1 MKKYIRRI
9 IDISKNLF
17 NGIKNK
23 VIEKIVHIKGTI
35 EERNKLFHQKK
46 DARKVILFNN
56 SPITNT
62 KDDAFDFKTK
72 ACAIKEAIDNK
83 ANIIALIGEYGV
95 GKSSLTKLLY
105 KKYLFSFRKPIF
117 INLWDCVVE
126 NERKED
132 EPTYFTKSFLYQLA
146 SKNKKKSTFA
156 RYINQR
162 LSNSYGKISF
172 SISTKWSVFFLFLSL
187 FFLILFFCLKNDN
200 CSITLF
206 SNIPI
211 PESYAI
217 SEKFIGIINK
227 IISNINKI
235 IGIINIAPYLLF
247 IPISIFA
254 FLGLMNN
261 NVLFSLWDSQGKIK
275 PSDTDYFEIFKEI
288 TNHLRPKIPA
298 LKRKR
303 LVIIEDLDRSENS
316 KIVKLLLKEL
326 YRFVTLMD
334 KKELKQFV
342 FIVSLKSEASLCK
355 DDEKEGLSLY
365 SKIFDYTVWIRP
377 LHFNNVQEI
386 VKPLLIN
393 KLGKKKANIIISEL
407 DWIMKG
413 EKLTVREIK
422 DRLNETFLL
431 HQSLVNRDD
440 SSCLVSYRK
449 CAAVVYLQRQF
460 PKYYQVI
467 IDNEEGFKKLIT
479 DSYYLSKKIDG
490 NYIKN
495 NFIKDAD
502 SDAKDREIVEDFIK
516 EFLLMLNTN
525 VIENDYLMYFYNYPK
540 NSYIMNYAEKTVYD
554 YLIHDNYTFDDD
566 SVITS
571 LLGKIINDNKALIIQ
586 KAFKELKENNK
597 NLGRIV
603 FHFEQLFLFTYKN
616 NKKELINSYKNL
628 FMKTLNVNISLQ
640 CFENIIGF
648 NIPESISKEIIDI
661 SIPIIIE
668 TNKEHPIGIQ
678 KVRSTLF
685 EKYPEKIHLF
695 YALCVSRD
703 EQLPVLITE
712 VIEKINK
719 TDDLFNCLDF
729 TQIQQDRIS
738 QYLNDILKFDFSDKE
753 NSELL
758 VRKLKE
764 IPGISSAENI
774 QETLIILLKKN
785 RIFDVELFNILYKNY
800 TTENNK
806 NLIDY
811 IQSIDYS
818 KLVDDTLKKI
828 DDLIANEIN
837 DIKLIELLESKN
849 YFKSS
854 IYSRLKL
861 NDFETLNFDNEYLS
875 ENIIEL
881 ATVINQKEPE
891 LFLKL
896 RMIWITNDKVGQI
909 PDLFDVPFAFVSE
922 NELDI
927 LNSEDI
933 YYAIDF
939 SRIDDEKIEMLAN
952 YCNNKKYNS
961 ENLYK
966 FFKSVLF
973 RDDNEE
979 NRISEKNKIEKLFS
993 LIDFDVCKFDSLNDN
1008 QQEEI
1013 LHNISSILELDDLE
1027 NALGFITT
1035 IKHHLESVTLKI
1047 HEMLNNDD
1055 SLFDKYIEICNEIGK
1070 SSEEVINFISVH
1082 EIKCALSKEITDKLL
1097 KKKNYENYIL
1107 GKSLN
1112 DNAYFFNESIPLIHY
1127 YNVYCKSDSY
1137 YELVKD
1143 TDLINKFYDNNIY
1156 EKNIFDI
1163 EQNEIE
1169 LDKKRVQPFMKFS
1182 QTIKLF
1188 ELILSKL
1195 DANEERKIFIH
1206 NIPEFHSY
1214 KESELAIDVVLKE
1227 PYIQMFNGDEDFVNV
1242 FKEKLWENDDN
1253 GKSKKGVLKAKFTR
1267 EYKKL
1272 MQI

>member
-1 MKKYIRRI
+1 MKKLIKKTI
-9 IDISKNLF
+9 GKSKILL
-17 NGIKNK
+17 NK
-23 VIEKIVHIKGTI
+23 FKIYLINEFIHIKENV
-35 EERNKLFHQKK
+35 EEKNQLFQQKK

-146 SKNKKKSTFA
+146 SKNKKKSSFA

-211 PESYAI
+211 PENYAI

-386 VKPLLIN
+386 VKPLLNN
-393 KLGKKKANIIISEL
+393 KLGKKKANKIISDL

-479 DSYYLSKKIDG
+479 ESYYLGKKIDED
-490 NYIKN
+490 YLKK
-495 NFIKDAD
+495 NFIKEESKAANDIKK
-502 SDAKDREIVEDFIK
+502 AKDFIK
-516 EFLLMLNTN
+516 DFLLMLNTN

-540 NSYIMNYAEKTVYD
+540 SSYIMNYAEKTVYD
-554 YLIHDNYTFDDD
+554 YLIHDNYTFDND
-566 SVITS
+566 SVINS
-571 LLGKIINDNKALIIQ
+571 LLSKIINDNKALIIQ

-597 NLGRIV
+597 NLGQIV
-603 FHFEQLFLFTYKN
+603 FYFEQLFLYTYKN
-616 NKKELINSYKNL
+616 NKKELINSYKIL
-628 FMKTLNVNISLQ
+628 FLKTLDVATSLK
-640 CFENIIGF
+640 CFENILNF
-648 NIPESISKEIIDI
+648 NISEDILKEIIDI

-668 TNKEHPIGIQ
+668 TNKANPIGIQ
-678 KVRSTLF
+678 NIRSTLF
-685 EKYPEKIHLF
+685 KKHPEKIHLF
-695 YALCVSRD
+695 YALCVSND
-703 EQLPVLITE
+703 EQLPIIITE
-712 VIEKINK
+712 VIEKINN
-719 TDDLFNCLDF
+719 TEDLFKCLDF
-729 TQIQQDRIS
+729 TQIQQNQIS
-738 QYLNDILKFDFSDKE
+738 TYLRDILKFDFSDKE
-753 NSELL
+753 NSERLIK
-758 VRKLKE
+758 KLKE
-764 IPGISSAENI
+764 IPNISSTENI
-774 QETLIILLKKN
+774 HETLIILLKKN
-785 RIFDVELFNILYKNY
+785 SIFDEELFNILYKNFN
-800 TTENNK
+800 TENDK
-806 NLIDY
+806 DLIDY
-811 IQSIDYS
+811 IQCIDYL
-818 KLVDDTLKKI
+818 KLSDDTLKKI
-828 DDLIANEIN
+828 DDLTTNEIS
-837 DIKLIELLESKN
+837 DITLIELLESKN
-849 YFKSS
+849 NFKSS
-854 IYSRLKL
+854 IFSRLKL
-861 NDFETLNFDNEYLS
+861 DDFKTFNFDNEWLA
-875 ENIIEL
+875 ENIVEL
-881 ATVINQKEPE
+881 ASLINQDEPE
-891 LFLKL
+891 LFQKL
-896 RMIWITNDKVGQI
+896 RIILIGKHKVSKVY
-909 PDLFDVPFAFVSE
+909 DLFNEPFDFVSK

-927 LNSEDI
+927 LTPEDI

-939 SRIDDEKIEMLAN
+939 SRIDDEKIEMIAN
-952 YCNNKKYNS
+952 HCNNKEYTSK
-961 ENLYK
+961 NLYK
-966 FFKSVLF
+966 FFKALLF
-973 RDDNEE
+973 GDDRG
-979 NRISEKNKIEKLFS
+979 NRIAEKNNIETLFN
-993 LIDFDVCKFDSLNDN
+993 LIDFNICKFDSLANN

-1013 LHNISSILELDDLE
+1013 LKNISPIIELDNCENAINFIKKIKCHATSLTLQIHADLE
-1027 NALGFITT
+1027 EDA
-1035 IKHHLESVTLKI
+1035 
-1047 HEMLNNDD
+1047 
-1055 SLFDKYIEICNEIGK
+1055 SLFDEYIDVCNNISK
-1070 SSEEVINFISVH
+1070 TTDEVITFISEH
-1082 EIKCALSKEITDKLL
+1082 EINCALSKEITDKLF
-1097 KKKNYENYIL
+1097 KIKNYENYIL

-1127 YNVYCKSDSY
+1127 YNVYCKNDSY

-1156 EKNIFDI
+1156 EKSIFDI
-1163 EQNEIE
+1163 EQNEME
-1169 LDKKRVQPFMKFS
+1169 LDKKRLQPFMQFS

-1195 DANEERKIFIH
+1195 ETNEERKIFIK

-1214 KESELAIDVVLKE
+1214 KESELAIDIVLKE
-1227 PYIQMFNGDEDFVNV
+1227 PYLQMFSDDEDFTDL
-1242 FKEKLWENDDN
+1242 FKEKLWDNDDK
-1253 GKSKKGVLKAKFTR
+1253 GQPKKGILKSKFTR
-1267 EYKKL
+1267 EYKKV
-1272 MQI
+1272 MHK

>member
-1 MKKYIRRI
+1 MKKYIQRI

-23 VIEKIVHIKGTI
+23 VIEKFVHIKGTI
-35 EERNKLFHQKK
+35 EERNKLFQQKK

-72 ACAIKEAIDNK
+72 ASAIKEAIDNK

-146 SKNKKKSTFA
+146 SKNKKKSSFA

-288 TNHLRPKIPA
+288 TNHLRPKIPV

-303 LVIIEDLDRSENS
+303 LVIIEDLDRSEDS

-355 DDEKEGLSLY
+355 NNEKEGLSLY

-393 KLGKKKANIIISEL
+393 KLGKKKANKIISEL

-449 CAAVVYLQRQF
+449 CAAVVFLQRQF

-479 DSYYLSKKIDG
+479 DSYYLSKKIDS

-668 TNKEHPIGIQ
+668 KNKEHPIGIQ

-695 YALCVSRD
+695 YALCVSND
-703 EQLPVLITE
+703 EQLPIIITE
-712 VIEKINK
+712 VIEKINN
-719 TDDLFNCLDF
+719 TEDLFGCLDF
-729 TQIQQDRIS
+729 TQIQQNQIS
-738 QYLNDILKFDFSDKE
+738 TYLRDIVKFDFSDKE
-753 NSELL
+753 NYERLIK
-758 VRKLKE
+758 KLKE
-764 IPGISSAENI
+764 IPNISSTENI
-774 QETLIILLKKN
+774 HETLIILLKKN
-785 RIFDVELFNILYKNY
+785 SIFDEELFNILYKNFN
-800 TTENNK
+800 TENDK
-806 NLIDY
+806 DLIDY
-811 IQSIDYS
+811 IQCIDYL
-818 KLVDDTLKKI
+818 KLSDDTLKKI
-828 DDLIANEIN
+828 DDLTTNEIS
-837 DIKLIELLESKN
+837 DITLIELLESKN

-854 IYSRLKL
+854 IFSRLKL
-861 NDFETLNFDNEYLS
+861 DNFKTFNFDNEWLV
-875 ENIIEL
+875 ENIVEL
-881 ATVINQKEPE
+881 ASLINQDEPE
-891 LFLKL
+891 LFQKL
-896 RMIWITNDKVGQI
+896 RIILIGKHKVSKVY
-909 PDLFDVPFAFVSE
+909 DLFNEPFDFVSK

-927 LNSEDI
+927 LTPEDI

-939 SRIDDEKIEMLAN
+939 SRIDDEKIEMIAN
-952 YCNNKKYNS
+952 HCNNKEYTS

-966 FFKSVLF
+966 FFKALLF
-973 RDDNEE
+973 GDDKG
-979 NRISEKNKIEKLFS
+979 NRIAEKNNIETLFS
-993 LIDFDVCKFDSLNDN
+993 LIDFNICKFDSLANN

-1013 LHNISSILELDDLE
+1013 LKNISPIIELDNCENAINFIKKIKCYATSLTLQIHADLE
-1027 NALGFITT
+1027 EDA
-1035 IKHHLESVTLKI
+1035 
-1047 HEMLNNDD
+1047 
-1055 SLFDKYIEICNEIGK
+1055 SLFDEYIDVCNNISK
-1070 SSEEVINFISVH
+1070 TTDEVITFISEH
-1082 EIKCALSKEITDKLL
+1082 EINCALSKEITDKLF
-1097 KKKNYENYIL
+1097 KIKNYENYIL

-1127 YNVYCKSDSY
+1127 YNVYCKNDSY

-1156 EKNIFDI
+1156 EKSIFDI

-1169 LDKKRVQPFMKFS
+1169 LDKKRIQPFMKFS

-1195 DANEERKIFIH
+1195 DENEERKIFIQ

-1227 PYIQMFNGDEDFVNV
+1227 PYIQIFNGDEDFVNV

-1272 MQI
+1272 MQN

>member
-1 MKKYIRRI
+1 MLKFIQETI
-9 IDISKNLF
+9 NISQKLF
-17 NGIKNK
+17 NKLKNDFVKGFIYIK
-23 VIEKIVHIKGTI
+23 EKF
-35 EERNKLFHQKK
+35 EERNKLFQQKK
-46 DARKVILFNN
+46 DAKKVILFNN

-105 KKYLFSFRKPIF
+105 KKYPFSFRKPIF

-126 NERKED
+126 NERNED
-132 EPTYFTKSFLYQLA
+132 ETTYFTKSFLYQLA
-146 SKNKKKSTFA
+146 SKNKKKSSFA

-162 LSNSYGKISF
+162 LSKSYGKISF

-200 CSITLF
+200 CSLTLL
-206 SNIPI
+206 SYIPI
-211 PESYAI
+211 LESNAI
-217 SEKFIGIINK
+217 GEKFISIINK
-227 IISNINKI
+227 II
-235 IGIINIAPYLLF
+235 GMINISPYLLF
-247 IPISIFA
+247 IPISIFT

-261 NVLFSLWDSQGKIK
+261 NVLFSLWDSQGKIQ

-288 TNHLRPKIPA
+288 TNHLRPKIPV

-355 DDEKEGLSLY
+355 NGEKEGLSLY

-393 KLGKKKANIIISEL
+393 KLGKKKANKIISDLE
-407 DWIMKG
+407 WIMKG
-413 EKLTVREIK
+413 AKLTVREIK

-449 CAAVVYLQRQF
+449 CAAVVYLQRQY
-460 PKYYQVI
+460 PKYYQII

-479 DSYYLSKKIDG
+479 DSYYLGKKIDG
-490 NYIKN
+490 SYIRE
-495 NFIKDAD
+495 NFIKEKT
-502 SDAKDREIVEDFIK
+502 SDANDSEIVEDFIK
-516 EFLLMLNTN
+516 EFLSMLNTN

-554 YLIHDNYTFDDD
+554 YLIHDNYTFDND
-566 SVITS
+566 SVINS

-603 FHFEQLFLFTYKN
+603 FHFEQLFLYTYKN
-616 NKKELINSYKNL
+616 NKKELINSYKIL
-628 FMKTLNVNISLQ
+628 FLKTLDVGISLQ
-640 CFENIIGF
+640 CFENILCF
-648 NIPESISKEIIDI
+648 NISENILKEIIDI
-661 SIPIIIE
+661 SIPIIIA
-668 TNKEHPIGIQ
+668 TNNAHPIGIQ
-678 KVRSTLF
+678 KIRSTLF
-685 EKYPEKIHLF
+685 KKYPEKIHLF
-695 YALCVSRD
+695 YALCVSND
-703 EQLPVLITE
+703 EQIPIIITE

-729 TQIQQDRIS
+729 AQIQKDQIS
-738 QYLNDILKFDFSDKE
+738 TYLTDILKFDFSDKE
-753 NSELL
+753 NSVLL
-758 VRKLKE
+758 VKKLKE
-764 IPGISSAENI
+764 IPDISSAENI
-774 QETLIILLKKN
+774 HEELIVLLKKN
-785 RIFDVELFNILYKNY
+785 RIFDTELFNILYKKFN
-800 TTENNK
+800 TENNK
-806 NLIDY
+806 KLIDY

-818 KLVDDTLKKI
+818 KLTDDSLKKI
-828 DDLIANEIN
+828 DDLNTKEITE
-837 DIKLIELLESKN
+837 IKLIELLESKN
-849 YFKSS
+849 YFNSS
-854 IYSRLKL
+854 ICSRLRL
-861 NDFETLNFDNEYLS
+861 NDFETFKFDNKWIS

-881 ATVINQKEPE
+881 ATLINQDEPE

-896 RMIWITNDKVGQI
+896 RLILISNGKVGQI
-909 PDLFDVPFAFVSE
+909 PDLFEAPFDFVSE
-922 NELDI
+922 KELDI
-927 LNSEDI
+927 LSPEDV
-933 YYAIDF
+933 YFAIDF
-939 SRIDDEKIEMLAN
+939 SRIDDDKIVMIAH
-952 YCNNKKYNS
+952 YCNNKKYTC

-966 FFKSVLF
+966 FFKAVLF
-973 RDDNEE
+973 GDDKG
-979 NRISEKNKIEKLFS
+979 NRVTEKNTIEKLFS
-993 LIDFDVCKFDSLNDN
+993 LIDFDICKFDSLNND

-1013 LHNISSILELDDLE
+1013 LNNISSILELDDVE
-1027 NALGFITT
+1027 NAISFIKT
-1035 IKHHLESVTLKI
+1035 IKYHILSVTVKI
-1047 HEMLNNDD
+1047 HDMLNNDD
-1055 SLFDKYIEICNEIGK
+1055 SLIDKYIEICNEIGK
-1070 SSEEVINFISVH
+1070 PSEEVINFISEH

-1097 KKKNYENYIL
+1097 KKKNFENYII

-1143 TDLINKFYDNNIY
+1143 TDLINKFYNKHIY
-1156 EKNIFDI
+1156 ERSIFDI
-1163 EQNEIE
+1163 EQNEVE
-1169 LDKKRVQPFMKFS
+1169 LDKKRIQPFMKFS
-1182 QTIKLF
+1182 QTIRLF

-1195 DANEERKIFIH
+1195 DTNEERKIFIR

-1214 KESELAIDVVLKE
+1214 KESELAIEVVLKE
-1227 PYIQMFNGDEDFVNV
+1227 PYIQMFNDDENFTNV
-1242 FKEKLWENDDN
+1242 FKEKLWEYDDN
-1253 GKSKKGVLKAKFTR
+1253 GQPKKRVLKAKFTR

-1272 MQI
+1272 KT

>member
-23 VIEKIVHIKGTI
+23 VIEKFVHIKGTV
-35 EERNKLFHQKK
+35 EERNKLFQQKK

-105 KKYLFSFRKPIF
+105 EKYLFSFRKPIF

-146 SKNKKKSTFA
+146 SKNKKKSSFA

-288 TNHLRPKIPA
+288 TNHLRPKIPV

-334 KKELKQFV
+334 KKELKQFI

-355 DDEKEGLSLY
+355 NNEKEGLSLY

-479 DSYYLSKKIDG
+479 ESYYLGKKIDED
-490 NYIKN
+490 YLKK
-495 NFIKDAD
+495 NFIKEESKAANDITK
-502 SDAKDREIVEDFIK
+502 AKDFIK
-516 EFLLMLNTN
+516 DFLLMLNTN

-554 YLIHDNYTFDDD
+554 YLIHDNYTFNDD
-566 SVITS
+566 SVINS
-571 LLGKIINDNKALIIQ
+571 LLGIIINDNKALIIQ

-597 NLGRIV
+597 NLGQIF
-603 FHFEQLFLFTYKN
+603 FHFEQLFLYTYKN

-628 FMKTLNVNISLQ
+628 FMKTLNIGVSLQ
-640 CFENIIGF
+640 CFENILSF
-648 NIPESISKEIIDI
+648 NISEIISKEIIDI

-668 TNKEHPIGIQ
+668 KNKEHPIGIQ

-753 NSELL
+753 NSESL

-785 RIFDVELFNILYKNY
+785 RIFDEELFNILYKNFN
-800 TTENNK
+800 TENAK
-806 NLIDY
+806 DLIDY
-811 IQSIDYS
+811 IQCIDYL
-818 KLVDDTLKKI
+818 KLSDDTLKKI
-828 DDLIANEIN
+828 DDLTTNEIS
-837 DIKLIELLESKN
+837 DITLIELLESKN
-849 YFKSS
+849 NFKSS
-854 IYSRLKL
+854 IFSRLKL
-861 NDFETLNFDNEYLS
+861 DNFKTFNFDNEWLV
-875 ENIIEL
+875 ENIVEL
-881 ATVINQKEPE
+881 ASLINQDEPE
-891 LFLKL
+891 LFQKL
-896 RMIWITNDKVGQI
+896 RIILIGKHKVSKVY
-909 PDLFDVPFAFVSE
+909 DLFNEPFDFVSK

-927 LNSEDI
+927 LTPEDI

-939 SRIDDEKIEMLAN
+939 SRIDDEKIEMIAN
-952 YCNNKKYNS
+952 HCNNKEYTS

-966 FFKSVLF
+966 FFKALLF
-973 RDDNEE
+973 GDDKG
-979 NRISEKNKIEKLFS
+979 NRIAEKNNIETLFS
-993 LIDFDVCKFDSLNDN
+993 LIDFNICKFDSLANN

-1013 LHNISSILELDDLE
+1013 LKNISPIIELDNCENAINFIKKIKCYATSLTLQIHADLE
-1027 NALGFITT
+1027 EDA
-1035 IKHHLESVTLKI
+1035 
-1047 HEMLNNDD
+1047 
-1055 SLFDKYIEICNEIGK
+1055 SLFDEYIDVCNNISK
-1070 SSEEVINFISVH
+1070 TTDEVITFISEH
-1082 EIKCALSKEITDKLL
+1082 EINCALSKEITDKLF
-1097 KKKNYENYIL
+1097 KIKNYENYIL

-1127 YNVYCKSDSY
+1127 YNVYCKNDSY

-1156 EKNIFDI
+1156 EKSIFDI

-1169 LDKKRVQPFMKFS
+1169 LDKKRIQPFMKFS

-1195 DANEERKIFIH
+1195 DENEERKIFIQ

-1227 PYIQMFNGDEDFVNV
+1227 PYIQIFNGDEDFVNV

-1272 MQI
+1272 MQN

>member
-23 VIEKIVHIKGTI
+23 VIEKFVHIKGTI
-35 EERNKLFHQKK
+35 EERNKLFQQKK
-46 DARKVILFNN
+46 NARKVILFNN

-105 KKYLFSFRKPIF
+105 KKFPFSFRKPIF

-146 SKNKKKSTFA
+146 SKNKKKSSFA

-187 FFLILFFCLKNDN
+187 FFLILFFCLRNDN

-288 TNHLRPKIPA
+288 TNHLRPKIPV

-303 LVIIEDLDRSENS
+303 LVIIEDLDRSEDS

-355 DDEKEGLSLY
+355 NNEKEGLSLY

-393 KLGKKKANIIISEL
+393 KLGKKKANKIISEL

-449 CAAVVYLQRQF
+449 CAAVVFLQRQF

-479 DSYYLSKKIDG
+479 DSYYLSKKIDS

-668 TNKEHPIGIQ
+668 KNKEHPIGIQ

-695 YALCVSRD
+695 YALCVSNE
-703 EQLPVLITE
+703 EQLPIIITE
-712 VIEKINK
+712 VIEKINN
-719 TDDLFNCLDF
+719 TEDLFNCLDF
-729 TQIQQDRIS
+729 TQIQQNQIS
-738 QYLNDILKFDFSDKE
+738 TYLRDIVKFDFSDKE
-753 NSELL
+753 NSERLIK
-758 VRKLKE
+758 KLKE
-764 IPGISSAENI
+764 IPNISSTENI
-774 QETLIILLKKN
+774 HETLIILLKKN
-785 RIFDVELFNILYKNY
+785 SIFDEELFNILYKNFN
-800 TTENNK
+800 TENAK
-806 NLIDY
+806 DLIDY
-811 IQSIDYS
+811 IQCIDYL
-818 KLVDDTLKKI
+818 KLSDDTLKKI
-828 DDLIANEIN
+828 DDLTTNEIS
-837 DIKLIELLESKN
+837 DITLIELLESKN
-849 YFKSS
+849 NFKSS
-854 IYSRLKL
+854 IFSRLKL
-861 NDFETLNFDNEYLS
+861 DNFKTFNFDNEWLV
-875 ENIIEL
+875 ENIVEL
-881 ATVINQKEPE
+881 ASLINQDEPE
-891 LFLKL
+891 LFQKL
-896 RMIWITNDKVGQI
+896 RIILIGKHKVSKVY
-909 PDLFDVPFAFVSE
+909 DLFNEPFDFVSK

-927 LNSEDI
+927 LTPEDI

-939 SRIDDEKIEMLAN
+939 SRIDDEKIEMIAN
-952 YCNNKKYNS
+952 HCNNKEYTS

-966 FFKSVLF
+966 FFKALLF
-973 RDDNEE
+973 GDDKG
-979 NRISEKNKIEKLFS
+979 NRIAEKNNIETLFS
-993 LIDFDVCKFDSLNDN
+993 LIDFNICKFDSLANN

-1013 LHNISSILELDDLE
+1013 LKNISPIIELDNCENAINFIKKIKCYATSLTLQIHADLE
-1027 NALGFITT
+1027 EDA
-1035 IKHHLESVTLKI
+1035 
-1047 HEMLNNDD
+1047 
-1055 SLFDKYIEICNEIGK
+1055 SLFDEYIDVCNNISK
-1070 SSEEVINFISVH
+1070 TTDEVITFISEH
-1082 EIKCALSKEITDKLL
+1082 EINCALSKEITDKLF
-1097 KKKNYENYIL
+1097 KIKNYENYIL

-1112 DNAYFFNESIPLIHY
+1112 DKAYFFNESIPLIHY

-1242 FKEKLWENDDN
+1242 FKEKLWENEEN

-1272 MQI
+1272 MQK

>member
-1 MKKYIRRI
+1 MKKLIKKTI
-9 IDISKNLF
+9 GKSKILL
-17 NGIKNK
+17 NK
-23 VIEKIVHIKGTI
+23 FKIYLINEFIHIKENV
-35 EERNKLFHQKK
+35 EEKNQLFQQKK

-56 SPITNT
+56 SPITNA

-105 KKYLFSFRKPIF
+105 KKYPLIFRKPIF

-126 NERKED
+126 KENDRKEA
-132 EPTYFTKSFLYQLA
+132 ETTYFTKSFLYQLS
-146 SKNKKKSTFA
+146 SKNKKKSSFA

-162 LSNSYGKISF
+162 LSKNYGKISF
-172 SISTKWSVFFLFLSL
+172 SISTKWSFFFLFLSL
-187 FFLILFFCLKNDN
+187 FFVILFFCFKKQNF
-200 CSITLF
+200 STTLL
-206 SNIPI
+206 SSIPI
-211 PESYAI
+211 LESNAI
-217 SEKFIGIINK
+217 CKKIITIINT
-227 IISNINKI
+227 
-235 IGIINIAPYLLF
+235 APYLLF
-247 IPISIFA
+247 IPTSIFA

-261 NVLFSLWDSQGKIK
+261 NVLFSLWDSQGKIT
-275 PSDTDYFEIFKEI
+275 PSDTDCFEIFKEI
-288 TNHLRPKIPA
+288 TNHLRPKMPL

-316 KIVKLLLKEL
+316 KIVKVLLKEL

-342 FIVSLKSEASLCK
+342 FVVSLKSEASLCK

-386 VKPLLIN
+386 VKPLLNN
-393 KLGKKKANIIISEL
+393 KLGKKKANKIISDL

-413 EKLTVREIK
+413 EKLTLREIK

-479 DSYYLSKKIDG
+479 ESYYLGKKIDED
-490 NYIKN
+490 YLKK
-495 NFIKDAD
+495 NFIKEESKAANDITK
-502 SDAKDREIVEDFIK
+502 AKDFIK
-516 EFLLMLNTN
+516 DFLLMLNTN

-554 YLIHDNYTFDDD
+554 YLIHDNYTFNDD
-566 SVITS
+566 SVINS
-571 LLGKIINDNKALIIQ
+571 LLGIIINDNKALIIQ

-597 NLGRIV
+597 NLGQIF
-603 FHFEQLFLFTYKN
+603 FHFEQLFLYTYKN

-628 FMKTLNVNISLQ
+628 FMKTLNIGVSLQ
-640 CFENIIGF
+640 CFENILSF
-648 NIPESISKEIIDI
+648 NISEIISKEIIDI
-661 SIPIIIE
+661 SIPIIIA
-668 TNKEHPIGIQ
+668 TNNDHPIGIQ
-678 KVRSTLF
+678 NVRSSLF

-695 YALCVSRD
+695 YALCVSND
-703 EQLPVLITE
+703 EQLPIIITE
-712 VIEKINK
+712 VIEKINN
-719 TDDLFNCLDF
+719 TEDLFNCLDF
-729 TQIQQDRIS
+729 TQIQQNQIS
-738 QYLNDILKFDFSDKE
+738 TYLRDIVKFDFSDKE
-753 NSELL
+753 NSERLIK
-758 VRKLKE
+758 KLKE
-764 IPGISSAENI
+764 IPNISSTENI
-774 QETLIILLKKN
+774 HETLIILLKKN
-785 RIFDVELFNILYKNY
+785 SIFDEELFNILYKNFN
-800 TTENNK
+800 TENAK
-806 NLIDY
+806 DLIDY
-811 IQSIDYS
+811 IQCIDYL
-818 KLVDDTLKKI
+818 KLSDDTLKKI
-828 DDLIANEIN
+828 DDLTTNEIS
-837 DIKLIELLESKN
+837 DITLIELLESKN
-849 YFKSS
+849 NFKSS
-854 IYSRLKL
+854 IFSRLKL
-861 NDFETLNFDNEYLS
+861 DNFKTFNFDNEWLV
-875 ENIIEL
+875 ENIVEL
-881 ATVINQKEPE
+881 ASLINQDEPE
-891 LFLKL
+891 LFQKL
-896 RMIWITNDKVGQI
+896 RIILIGKHKVSKVY
-909 PDLFDVPFAFVSE
+909 DLFNEPFDFVSK

-927 LNSEDI
+927 LTPEYI

-939 SRIDDEKIEMLAN
+939 SRIDDEKIEMIAN
-952 YCNNKKYNS
+952 HCNNKEYTS

-966 FFKSVLF
+966 FFKALLF
-973 RDDNEE
+973 GDDKG
-979 NRISEKNKIEKLFS
+979 NRIAEKNNIETLFS
-993 LIDFDVCKFDSLNDN
+993 LIDFNICKFDSLANN

-1013 LHNISSILELDDLE
+1013 LKNISPIIELDNCENAINFIKKIKCYATSLTLQIHADLE
-1027 NALGFITT
+1027 EDA
-1035 IKHHLESVTLKI
+1035 
-1047 HEMLNNDD
+1047 
-1055 SLFDKYIEICNEIGK
+1055 SLFDEYIDVCNNISK
-1070 SSEEVINFISVH
+1070 TTDEVITFISEH
-1082 EIKCALSKEITDKLL
+1082 EINCALSKEITDKLF
-1097 KKKNYENYIL
+1097 KIKNYENYIL

-1112 DNAYFFNESIPLIHY
+1112 DKAYFFNESIPLIHY

-1272 MQI
+1272 MQK

>member
-23 VIEKIVHIKGTI
+23 VIEKFVHIKGTV
-35 EERNKLFHQKK
+35 EERNKLFQQKK

-146 SKNKKKSTFA
+146 SKNKKKSSFA

-288 TNHLRPKIPA
+288 TNHLRPKIPV

-334 KKELKQFV
+334 KKELKQFI

-355 DDEKEGLSLY
+355 NNEKEGLSLY

-479 DSYYLSKKIDG
+479 ESYYLGKKIDED
-490 NYIKN
+490 YLKK
-495 NFIKDAD
+495 NFIKEESKAANDITK
-502 SDAKDREIVEDFIK
+502 AKDFIK
-516 EFLLMLNTN
+516 DFLLMLNTN

-554 YLIHDNYTFDDD
+554 YLIHDNYTFNDD
-566 SVITS
+566 SVINS
-571 LLGKIINDNKALIIQ
+571 LLGIIINDNKALIIQ

-597 NLGRIV
+597 NLGQIF
-603 FHFEQLFLFTYKN
+603 FHFEQLFLYTYKN

-628 FMKTLNVNISLQ
+628 FMKTLNIGVSLQ
-640 CFENIIGF
+640 CFENILSF
-648 NIPESISKEIIDI
+648 NISEIISKEIIDI

-668 TNKEHPIGIQ
+668 KNKEHPIGIQ

-753 NSELL
+753 NSESL

-785 RIFDVELFNILYKNY
+785 RIFDEELFNILYKNFN
-800 TTENNK
+800 TENAK
-806 NLIDY
+806 DLIDY
-811 IQSIDYS
+811 IQCIDYL
-818 KLVDDTLKKI
+818 KLSDDTLKKI
-828 DDLIANEIN
+828 DDLTTNEIS
-837 DIKLIELLESKN
+837 DITLIELLESKN
-849 YFKSS
+849 NFKSS
-854 IYSRLKL
+854 IFSRLKL
-861 NDFETLNFDNEYLS
+861 DNFKTFNFDNEWLV
-875 ENIIEL
+875 ENIVEL
-881 ATVINQKEPE
+881 ASLINQDEPE
-891 LFLKL
+891 LFQKL
-896 RMIWITNDKVGQI
+896 RIILIGKHKVSKVY
-909 PDLFDVPFAFVSE
+909 DLFNEPFDYVSK

-927 LNSEDI
+927 LTPEDI

-939 SRIDDEKIEMLAN
+939 SRIDDEKIEMIAN
-952 YCNNKKYNS
+952 HCNNKEYTS

-966 FFKSVLF
+966 FFKALLF
-973 RDDNEE
+973 GDDKG
-979 NRISEKNKIEKLFS
+979 NRIAEKNNIETLFS
-993 LIDFDVCKFDSLNDN
+993 LIDFNICKFDSLANN

-1013 LHNISSILELDDLE
+1013 LKNISPIIELDNCENAINFIKKIKCYATSLTLQIHADLE
-1027 NALGFITT
+1027 EDA
-1035 IKHHLESVTLKI
+1035 
-1047 HEMLNNDD
+1047 
-1055 SLFDKYIEICNEIGK
+1055 SLFDEYIDVCNNISK
-1070 SSEEVINFISVH
+1070 TTDEVITFISEH
-1082 EIKCALSKEITDKLL
+1082 EINCALSKEITDKLF
-1097 KKKNYENYIL
+1097 KIKNYENYIL

-1127 YNVYCKSDSY
+1127 YNVYCKNDSY

-1156 EKNIFDI
+1156 EKSIFDI

-1169 LDKKRVQPFMKFS
+1169 LDKKRIQPFMKFS

-1195 DANEERKIFIH
+1195 DENEERKIFIQ

-1227 PYIQMFNGDEDFVNV
+1227 PYIQIFNGDEDFVNV

-1272 MQI
+1272 MQK